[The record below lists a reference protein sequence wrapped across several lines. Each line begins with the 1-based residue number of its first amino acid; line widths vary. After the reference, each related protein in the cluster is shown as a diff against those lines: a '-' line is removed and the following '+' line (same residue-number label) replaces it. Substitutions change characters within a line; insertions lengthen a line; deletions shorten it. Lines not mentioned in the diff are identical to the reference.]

1 MRVEHIGIAVKDLD
15 AVVTQYQRLFPKIK
29 IVPEPVAD
37 GSMKM
42 VIVHFDNIKI
52 ELMEPL
58 KEDSPVGKFIAKN
71 GEGIHHLAFSTDDIE
86 ASLDCAKENNIR
98 VVTEKPYIGAEGFLV
113 AFLHPKD
120 THGVLTEFC
129 QEQPINMTH
138 RYIYKFYK

>member
-15 AVVTQYQRLFPKIK
+15 AAVELYQKLFPGVK

-42 VIVHFDNIKI
+42 VIAHFDNIKI

-58 KEDSPVGKFIAKN
+58 KDDSPVGKFIAKK
-71 GEGIHHLAFSTDDIE
+71 GEGIHHLAFSTEDIG
-86 ASLDCAKENNIR
+86 ASLNNASKNGIR
-98 VVTEKPYIGAEGFLV
+98 LVNPKPYTGAEGFLV

-120 THGVLTEFC
+120 TYGVLTEFC
-129 QEQPINMTH
+129 QRPE
-138 RYIYKFYK
+138 

>member
-15 AVVTQYQRLFPKIK
+15 AAVELYQKLFPGVK

-42 VIVHFDNIKI
+42 VIAHFDNIKI

-71 GEGIHHLAFSTDDIE
+71 EEGVHHLAFSSDDIE
-86 ASLDCAKENNIR
+86 ASLACARENNIR
-98 VVTEKPYIGAEGFLV
+98 VVTPKPYIGAEGLLV

-129 QEQPINMTH
+129 MKPNQE
-138 RYIYKFYK
+138 

>member
-1 MRVEHIGIAVKDLD
+1 MRVEHIGIAVKDVD

-120 THGVLTEFC
+120 VQYPKSNPGLLHENHSLPY
-129 QEQPINMTH
+129 QWN
-138 RYIYKFYK
+138 

>member
-113 AFLHPKD
+113 HLPKISWSS
-120 THGVLTEFC
+120 TEFC

>member
-1 MRVEHIGIAVKDLD
+1 MRVEHIGIAVKDLT
-15 AVVTQYQRLFPKIK
+15 AVADQYQKLFPGIK

-42 VIVHFDNIKI
+42 AIAHFANIKI

-71 GEGIHHLAFSTDDIE
+71 GEGIHHLAFLTDDME
-86 ASLDCAKENNIR
+86 ASLANAAACDIR
-98 VVTEKPYIGAEGFLV
+98 LVTEKPYIGAEGFLV

-120 THGVLTEFC
+120 THGVLSEFC
-129 QEQPINMTH
+129 QKPIS
-138 RYIYKFYK
+138 

>member
-15 AVVTQYQRLFPKIK
+15 AVVAQYQRLFPKVK

-37 GSMKM
+37 GNMKM
-42 VIVHFDNIKI
+42 VIAHFDNVKI

-58 KEDSPVGKFIAKN
+58 KEDSPVGKFIVKN

-86 ASLDCAKENNIR
+86 ASLACAKENDIR
-98 VVTEKPYIGAEGFLV
+98 VVTEKPYIGAEGLLV

-129 QEQPINMTH
+129 QKQ
-138 RYIYKFYK
+138 KA

>member
-15 AVVTQYQRLFPKIK
+15 AVVDQYQRLFSKVQ
-29 IVPEPVAD
+29 IVPRPVAD

-42 VIVHFDNIKI
+42 VIVHFENIKI

-58 KEDSPVGKFIAKN
+58 KDDSPVGKFIARN

-86 ASLDCAKENNIR
+86 VSLANAKDNGIRLVNEN
-98 VVTEKPYIGAEGFLV
+98 PYTGAEGFLV

-129 QEQPINMTH
+129 QKSN
-138 RYIYKFYK
+138 